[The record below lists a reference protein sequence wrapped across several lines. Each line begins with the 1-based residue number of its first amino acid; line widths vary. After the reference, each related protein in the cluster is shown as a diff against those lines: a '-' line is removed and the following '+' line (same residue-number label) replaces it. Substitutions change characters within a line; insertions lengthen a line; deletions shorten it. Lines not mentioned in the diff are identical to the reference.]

1 MSTPVWPA
9 ELPPAPM
16 LDGTTY
22 DVVSNAMPIPV
33 EAGEL
38 LTRRRFTGEMVN
50 ITVSLV
56 LTRSQALRLVRFYR
70 DDCKESL
77 PFLWNDP
84 LTGDPVEMMFASAP
98 QLQPL
103 GGEAWSASF
112 TVSTKPTEPVGSPP

>member
-38 LTRRRFTGEMVN
+38 LTRRRFTGEMATIN
-50 ITVSLV
+50 VSLV
-56 LTRSQALRLVRFYR
+56 LTKSQVQRLLSFYR

-77 PFLWNDP
+77 PFLWQDP
-84 LTGDPVEMMFASAP
+84 ITEETVEMVFTSAP
-98 QLQPL
+98 QVQPL
-103 GGEAWSASF
+103 GGDAFSASF
-112 TVSTKPTEPVGSPP
+112 TVSTKPAEPGGSPP